1 MNVLIYSIPVI
12 AVFAAAY
19 AAMRFFKKN
28 GNGAK
33 ALKVNFAVVALV
45 FVVCM
50 FGAMSAMAA
59 GDDAAAPVTTT
70 AATETTGTAS
80 TADDTASSMG
90 LAVGLG
96 LIAAALSTSVSG
108 IGGGIAV
115 AAGAPAAIGA
125 TSEDP
130 KAFGKALIF
139 VALGESIAL
148 YGLVISIMILN
159 KLPKLT
165 EAAALIPKTA
175 GLILQ

>member
-1 MNVLIYSIPVI
+1 MNVLIYPIPVI

-70 AATETTGTAS
+70 AATETTETSGTAS
-80 TADDTASSMG
+80 TAALPSR
-90 LAVGLG
+90 LARRP
-96 LIAAALSTSVSG
+96 LSAQPARIPRHSVK
-108 IGGGIAV
+108 
-115 AAGAPAAIGA
+115 P
-125 TSEDP
+125 
-130 KAFGKALIF
+130 
-139 VALGESIAL
+139 
-148 YGLVISIMILN
+148 
-159 KLPKLT
+159 
-165 EAAALIPKTA
+165 
-175 GLILQ
+175 